1 MPRLTAPLAL
11 IAALSLTAPAAQAQ
25 MTDAERAALRAEFR
39 AYLLDNPEVIF
50 EAVAEFER
58 RTAMAQTDMDTTLVE
73 INADEL
79 FFDTHSWVGGN
90 PQGDL
95 TLVEFVDY
103 RCSFCRQAFPE
114 MMQFVAED
122 ANVRLVIKEFP
133 ILSPESELMSRFA
146 IAVLQ
151 LGDADR
157 YLRAHEALIGW
168 TDPVTEV
175 TLGALA
181 LDLGLDPAAV
191 MARMRSSA
199 VTNVL
204 AENRS
209 LAQRLQISGTP
220 TFAMGT
226 AAGGELVR
234 GFRRAEHLAGLA
246 AQLRD

>member
-1 MPRLTAPLAL
+1 MPRLTAPFAL
-11 IAALSLTAPAAQAQ
+11 IAALSLAAPAAMAQ
-25 MTDAERAALRAEFR
+25 MTDAERSTLRTEIR
-39 AYLLDNPEVIF
+39 AYLMDNPEVIF

-79 FFDTHSWVGGN
+79 FFDAHSWVGGN
-90 PQGDL
+90 PEGDL

-114 MMQFVAED
+114 MMTFVAED
-122 ANVRLVIKEFP
+122 ANVRLVIKELP

-146 IAVLQ
+146 ISVLQ
-151 LGDADR
+151 LGDAER
-157 YLRAHEALIGW
+157 YLAAHEALIGW

-181 LDLGLDPAAV
+181 TELGLDPGAV
-191 MARMRSSA
+191 FARMRTSA
-199 VTNVL
+199 VTTVL

-234 GFRRAEHLAGLA
+234 GFRRADHLAGLA

>member
-11 IAALSLTAPAAQAQ
+11 IAALSLTTPAAQAQ
-25 MTDAERAALRAEFR
+25 MTDAERAALRAEIR